1 MSVAEYTD
9 NDLRLAVAAYCRDL
23 CADET
28 DYDPGHVFSDLY
40 NERIRKILAVSRRQ
54 IHRRRVL
61 HIAASIFIVLM
72 LAFGAVMAF
81 NEPVRA
87 TVINWTINIY
97 NKLVDITFNHS
108 EDDHAY
114 IICTPGELPEGFE
127 LAENYHSG
135 YYTRKVYKNAE
146 GQYIKL
152 EYRKPTE
159 VQKRRIDKRG
169 TSSEI
174 ITSSMGVQMFLSAGN
189 GKCDLFWYDADRD
202 LAFYVES
209 NLDSNTLIR
218 CFDILQMRLPLYEP
232 TWLPDGYEEVNDFSG
247 FLTHYIDYYYPK
259 TGDYIY
265 YGYSDMAETDM
276 VFIDKL
282 GDDIV
287 VDQLL
292 INGNQAYIFPE
303 TEGTFGS
310 DLIIIDETNHIVFTI
325 SSMLERED
333 LLILA
338 ESITCKEP

>member
-23 CADET
+23 CADEP

-61 HIAASIFIVLM
+61 RIAASIFIVLM
-72 LAFGAVMAF
+72 LAFGAVIAF

-97 NKLVDITFNHS
+97 NNLVDITFNHS

-135 YYTRKVYKNAE
+135 YYTRNVYKSTE

-159 VQKRRIDKRG
+159 AQKRRIDKRG
-169 TSSEI
+169 ASSEI

-218 CFDILQMRLPLYEP
+218 CFDVLQMRLPLYEP
-232 TWLPDGYEEVNDFSG
+232 TWLPEGYEETERANDYPYYWIIYSDNGNNDSIIFSY
-247 FLTHYIDYYYPK
+247 T
-259 TGDYIY
+259 
-265 YGYSDMAETDM
+265 DMAE
-276 VFIDKL
+276 
-282 GDDIV
+282 
-287 VDQLL
+287 
-292 INGNQAYIFPE
+292 
-303 TEGTFGS
+303 S
-310 DLIIIDETNHIVFTI
+310 DLISVWKGDADTDYETVKVGGIKALLFLPNAFDSGIDLIWVDESRNLVYEISGIMTKEEIIAV
-325 SSMLERED
+325 
-333 LLILA
+333 A
-338 ESITCKEP
+338 ESMVCKEP